1 MRIFHIFLQKNWF
14 CYAGLKSHFQ
24 KRGSRTLVPPIAI
37 GSEALVP
44 LFKLFADT
52 KVSVP
57 NSKLLTVANTPNIT
71 ATALIAVAVAAIAE
85 MDSPRN
91 G

>member
-1 MRIFHIFLQKNWF
+1 MRIFHIFLQTNWF

-37 GSEALVP
+37 GSEALAS

-57 NSKLLTVANTPNIT
+57 NSKLLTVANTPNII
-71 ATALIAVAVAAIAE
+71 ATALIAAVAVAIAE
-85 MDSPRN
+85 IDIPRI